1 MTGGTRSLV
10 LAGLLTWVGATLL
23 LSTRRWFARRPL
35 TERLRPYTPGGMA
48 LGTRPG
54 LLSIETFRDVVA
66 PLASALGEHLARL
79 LGVHEDLAA
88 RLARVHSPLDVTAIR
103 VRQLGWSVGAFGAA
117 GALTLAL
124 GAPAPVALIFV
135 LGAPVL
141 AFLVVEQSVSRA
153 SERWQRHLRLELPVV
168 SEQLG
173 MLLSAGYSLGAAV
186 NRVASRGTGCCAQD
200 LAVVRS
206 RIQQGLGETE
216 ALQEWADRSGV
227 DAVERIVQILALNRQ
242 ASDLGRLISQEARA
256 IRRDVQR
263 DLVERIE
270 RREQQVWIPV
280 TVATLLPGVIFMAVP
295 FIEAMRLFA
304 GS

>member
-1 MTGGTRSLV
+1 MALGGH
-10 LAGLLTWVGATLL
+10 AGLLSV
-23 LSTRRWFARRPL
+23 
-35 TERLRPYTPGGMA
+35 
-48 LGTRPG
+48 
-54 LLSIETFRDVVA
+54 ETFRDVVG
-66 PLASALGEHLARL
+66 PLSSALGEHLARI
-79 LGVHEDLAA
+79 LGVHEDLAT
-88 RLARVHSPLDVTAIR
+88 RLARIHSRSDVTTVR
-103 VRQLGWSVGAFGAA
+103 VRQLGWAIGSFGVA
-117 GALTLAL
+117 GLLAIALQ
-124 GAPAPVALIFV
+124 APAAVALVFL

-141 AFLVVEQSVSRA
+141 AFLVIEQSVSRA
-153 SERWQRHLRLELPVV
+153 SERWQHHVRLELPVV

-173 MLLSAGYSLGAAV
+173 MLLSAGYSLGAAI

-200 LAVVRS
+200 LQLVRS

-242 ASDLGRLISQEARA
+242 ASDLGRLISQEARS